1 MAQATGRRYIGAAI
15 KRKEDPRFITGRG
28 TYVDDLTLP
37 GTVYAAMVRSPYP
50 HARIKSINADR
61 ARAMP
66 GVLAVYTGR
75 DIQINPLPLAW
86 PLPGQK
92 GSPRLP
98 LARDKVVHAG
108 EIVAVVV
115 AEDRYLAEDAA
126 EQVEVEYEELPS
138 VADVRKAIEP
148 GAPTIHDDAPGNVAF
163 EWSLGDQ
170 AATDEAFQRA
180 ERVVRLELVNQR
192 LVPNAIEPRAALA
205 HYDPGRD
212 EYTLWVTSQNPHVER
227 LLISAFIMGI
237 PEHKLRVVAPDVGGG
252 FGSKIP
258 TYGEECI
265 LLWASRQLGRPVK
278 WTAKR
283 SESFLSDA
291 HGRDHYTEA
300 ELALDGEGHALALR
314 VKTLANMGA
323 YINFFNTAV
332 PTFLYAP
339 LLSGQYRIP
348 AIYCHVTGVFTN
360 TVPTDALRGAGRP
373 EACYVVERLMDVAA
387 RELGLD
393 PAEIR
398 RRNFIPPDAFPY
410 QTPVAV
416 VYDSGNYQGALEKA
430 LAAVDYQRL
439 RREQEELRRQGRY
452 IGIGICCYIEACGAA
467 PSKLIG
473 QLGAQAGLWESA
485 LVRVHP
491 TGRVTVFTGSHS
503 HGQGHETTFAQI
515 VAEELGVSLDDVEV
529 VHGDTEAVPMGMG
542 TYGSRSLAVGGSAIV
557 VALNKV
563 KDKARRIAAHLLEA
577 APEDIEFQDG
587 RFSVRGVPD
596 RAVEWGMVALQAYL
610 AHNLP
615 EGMEPGLEASGFY
628 DPVNFTFP
636 FGSHVSV
643 VEVDPDTGQVK
654 ILRYVAVDDAGNVI
668 NPLVFDGQIHGGI
681 AHGIGQALLEWG
693 QFDEEGRP
701 ITASFLEY
709 ALPRASHLPSFETQV
724 QVTPCPHNPL
734 GVKGVGEAGTI
745 AATPCIVNAVMDA
758 LAPLGIRHLDM
769 PLTPPRVW
777 RAIQEARA
785 RQG

>member
-1 MAQATGRRYIGAAI
+1 MAQATERRYIGAAI

-28 TYVDDLTLP
+28 TYVDDLALT
-37 GTVYAAMVRSPYP
+37 GMVYAAMVRSPYP
-50 HARIKSINADR
+50 HARIKSINVEKAK
-61 ARAMP
+61 AMP
-66 GVLAVYTGR
+66 GVVAVYTGK

-138 VADVRKAIEP
+138 VADIRKAIEP
-148 GAPTIHDDAPGNVAF
+148 GAPTVHDDAPGNVAF

-180 ERVVRLELVNQR
+180 DRVVRLELVNQR

-205 HYDPGRD
+205 QYDPGRD

-237 PEHKLRVVAPDVGGG
+237 PEHKLRVIAPDVGGG

-265 LLWASRQLGRPVK
+265 VLWLSRQLGRPVK

-300 ELALDGEGHALALR
+300 ELALDNDGRVLGLR

-323 YINFFNTAV
+323 YINLFNTAV

-360 TVPTDALRGAGRP
+360 TVPIDALRGAGRP
-373 EACYVVERLMDVAA
+373 EACYVIERLMDVAA
-387 RELGLD
+387 RELGMD

-398 RRNFIPPDAFPY
+398 RRNFIPADAFPY
-410 QTPVAV
+410 QTPVAS
-416 VYDSGNYQGALEKA
+416 VYDSGNYEGALEKA
-430 LAAVDYQRL
+430 LAAADYQRL
-439 RREQEELRRQGRY
+439 RQEQEELRKQGRY
-452 IGIGICCYIEACGAA
+452 IGIGIACYIEACGVA
-467 PSKLIG
+467 PSKLVG

-577 APEDIEFQDG
+577 APEDIEFRDG

-596 RAVEWGMVALQAYL
+596 RSIEWPMVALQAYL

-636 FGSHVSV
+636 FGTHVSV

-654 ILRYVAVDDAGNVI
+654 ILRYVAVDDAGNII
-668 NPLVFDGQIHGGI
+668 NPLVFDGQVHGGI

-693 QFDEEGRP
+693 QFDEDGRP
-701 ITASFLEY
+701 ITASFMEY
-709 ALPRASHLPSFETQV
+709 TMPRASHLPSFETQV

-734 GVKGVGEAGTI
+734 GAKGIGEAGTI
-745 AATPCIVNAVMDA
+745 AASPCIVNAVVDA

>member
-1 MAQATGRRYIGAAI
+1 MAQATERRYIGAAI

-28 TYVDDLTLP
+28 TYVDDLALP
-37 GTVYAAMVRSPYP
+37 GMVYAAMVRSPYP
-50 HARIKSINADR
+50 HARIKSINAQK
-61 ARAMP
+61 ALAMP
-66 GVLAVYTGR
+66 GVLAVYTGQ

-98 LARDKVVHAG
+98 LARDKVVHVG

-126 EQVEVEYEELPS
+126 EQVEVDYEELPS

-148 GAPTIHDDAPGNVAF
+148 GLPTVHDDAPGNIAF

-170 AATDEAFQRA
+170 AATDQAFQQA

-205 HYDPGRD
+205 SYDPGRD

-237 PEHKLRVVAPDVGGG
+237 PEHKLRVIAPDVGGG

-265 LLWASRQLGRPVK
+265 ALWVSRQLGRPVK

-291 HGRDHYTEA
+291 QGRDHYTQA
-300 ELALDGEGHALALR
+300 EMALDREGRILGLR
-314 VKTLANMGA
+314 VKTLANMGG

-348 AIYCHVTGVFTN
+348 AVYCQVTGVFTN

-373 EACYVVERLMDVAA
+373 EACYVVERLVDLAA

-398 RRNFIPPDAFPY
+398 RRNFIPADAFPY

-439 RREQEELRRQGRY
+439 RQEQEELRRQGRY

-485 LVRVHP
+485 LVRVHH

-503 HGQGHETTFAQI
+503 HGQGHETTFAQV
-515 VAEELGVSLDDVEV
+515 VAEELGISLDDVEI
-529 VHGDTEAVPMGMG
+529 VHGDTEAIPMGMG

-557 VALNKV
+557 MALNKV
-563 KDKARRIAAHLLEA
+563 KEKARRIAAHLLEA
-577 APEDIEFQDG
+577 APEDIELREGKF
-587 RFSVRGVPD
+587 RVRGVPD
-596 RAVEWGMVALQAYL
+596 RAVDWAAVALQAYL

-636 FGSHVSV
+636 FGTHVSV

-654 ILRYVAVDDAGNVI
+654 ILRYVAVDDAGNII
-668 NPLVFDGQIHGGI
+668 NPLVFDGQVHGGI
-681 AHGIGQALLEWG
+681 AQGIGQALLEWG

-701 ITASFLEY
+701 LTASFMEY
-709 ALPRASHLPSFETQV
+709 ALPRASHLPSFQTQV

-734 GVKGVGEAGTI
+734 GVKGIGEAGTI
-745 AATPCIVNAVMDA
+745 AATPCIVNAVVDA
-758 LAPLGIRHLDM
+758 LAPFGIRHLDM

-777 RAIQEARA
+777 RAVQEARA

>member
-1 MAQATGRRYIGAAI
+1 MAQATERRYIGAAI

-28 TYVDDLTLP
+28 TYVDDLALT
-37 GTVYAAMVRSPYP
+37 GMVYAAMVRSPYP
-50 HARIKSINADR
+50 HARIKSINVEKAK
-61 ARAMP
+61 AMP
-66 GVLAVYTGR
+66 GVVAVYTGK
-75 DIQINPLPLAW
+75 DIQINLLPLAW

-138 VADVRKAIEP
+138 VADIRKAIEP
-148 GAPTIHDDAPGNVAF
+148 GAPTVHDDAPGNVAF

-180 ERVVRLELVNQR
+180 DRVVRLELVNQR

-205 HYDPGRD
+205 QYDPGRD

-237 PEHKLRVVAPDVGGG
+237 PEHKLRVIAPDVGGG

-265 LLWASRQLGRPVK
+265 VLWLSRQLGRPVK

-300 ELALDGEGHALALR
+300 ELALDKDGRVLGLR

-323 YINFFNTAV
+323 YINLFNTAV

-360 TVPTDALRGAGRP
+360 TVPIDALRGAGRP
-373 EACYVVERLMDVAA
+373 EACYVIERLMDVAA
-387 RELGLD
+387 RELGMD

-398 RRNFIPPDAFPY
+398 RRNFIPADAFPY
-410 QTPVAV
+410 QTPVAS
-416 VYDSGNYQGALEKA
+416 VYDSGNYEGALEKA
-430 LAAVDYQRL
+430 LAAADYQRL
-439 RREQEELRRQGRY
+439 RQEQEELRKQGRY
-452 IGIGICCYIEACGAA
+452 IGIGIACYIEACGVA
-467 PSKLIG
+467 PSKLVG

-577 APEDIEFQDG
+577 APEDIEFRDG

-596 RAVEWGMVALQAYL
+596 RSIEWPMVALQAYL

-636 FGSHVSV
+636 FGTHVSV

-654 ILRYVAVDDAGNVI
+654 ILRYVAVDDAGNII
-668 NPLVFDGQIHGGI
+668 NPLVFDGQVHGGI

-693 QFDEEGRP
+693 QFDEDGRP
-701 ITASFLEY
+701 ITASFMEY
-709 ALPRASHLPSFETQV
+709 TMPRASHLPSFETQV

-734 GVKGVGEAGTI
+734 GAKGIGEAGTI
-745 AATPCIVNAVMDA
+745 AASPCIVNAVVDA

>member
-1 MAQATGRRYIGAAI
+1 MAQATERRYIGAAI

-28 TYVDDLTLP
+28 TYVDDLALT
-37 GTVYAAMVRSPYP
+37 GMVYAAMVRSPYP
-50 HARIKSINADR
+50 HARIKSINVEKAK
-61 ARAMP
+61 AMP
-66 GVLAVYTGR
+66 GVVAVYTGK

-138 VADVRKAIEP
+138 VADIRKAIEP
-148 GAPTIHDDAPGNVAF
+148 GAPTVHDDAPGNVAF

-180 ERVVRLELVNQR
+180 DRVVRLELVNQR

-205 HYDPGRD
+205 QYDPGRD

-237 PEHKLRVVAPDVGGG
+237 PEHKLRVIAPDVGGG

-265 LLWASRQLGRPVK
+265 VLWLSRQLGRPVK

-300 ELALDGEGHALALR
+300 ELALDKDGRVLGLR

-323 YINFFNTAV
+323 YINLFNTAV

-360 TVPTDALRGAGRP
+360 TVPIDALRGAGRP
-373 EACYVVERLMDVAA
+373 EACYVIERLMDVAA
-387 RELGLD
+387 RELGMD

-398 RRNFIPPDAFPY
+398 RRNFIPADAFPY
-410 QTPVAV
+410 QTPVAS
-416 VYDSGNYQGALEKA
+416 VYDSGNYEGALEKA
-430 LAAVDYQRL
+430 LAAADYQRL
-439 RREQEELRRQGRY
+439 RQEQEELRKQGRY
-452 IGIGICCYIEACGAA
+452 IGIGIACYIEACGVA
-467 PSKLIG
+467 PSKLVG

-577 APEDIEFQDG
+577 APEDIEFRDG

-596 RAVEWGMVALQAYL
+596 RSIEWPMVALQAYL

-636 FGSHVSV
+636 FGTHVSV

-654 ILRYVAVDDAGNVI
+654 ILRYVAVDDAGNII
-668 NPLVFDGQIHGGI
+668 NPLVFDGQVHGGI

-693 QFDEEGRP
+693 QFDEDGRP
-701 ITASFLEY
+701 ITASFMEY
-709 ALPRASHLPSFETQV
+709 TMPRASHLPSFETQV

-734 GVKGVGEAGTI
+734 GAKGIGEAGTI
-745 AATPCIVNAVMDA
+745 AASPCIVNAVVDA